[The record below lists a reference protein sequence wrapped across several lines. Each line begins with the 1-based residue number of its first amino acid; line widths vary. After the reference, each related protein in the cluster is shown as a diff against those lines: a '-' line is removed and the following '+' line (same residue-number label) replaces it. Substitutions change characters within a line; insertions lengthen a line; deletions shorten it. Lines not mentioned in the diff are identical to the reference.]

1 MAIARIVKNGKVRWI
16 GVAADTKPVAST
28 GNTPAPDAGDPFVET
43 DTGKVYVYTG
53 TGWSAAITG
62 ALVVVDLS

>member
-1 MAIARIVKNGKVRWI
+1 MAIVRTVKLARTRWF
-16 GVAADTKPVAST
+16 GLSTDTKPAASQ

-62 ALVVVDLS
+62 ALVVVDLN